1 MERRIRHTANSTQTC
16 GLRAPNVWPVPN
28 GQFCRRNLRRASLYD
43 FVCRA
48 GFNRPSRHRIAQTA
62 GRAHAQQIMLRRRP
76 KTVES
81 YRAAAPNR
89 DNPHFGDA

>member
-1 MERRIRHTANSTQTC
+1 MACGGVRGTGRRRPVARPRRIRSGHSA
-16 GLRAPNVWPVPN
+16 R
-28 GQFCRRNLRRASLYD
+28 FDRRR
-43 FVCRA
+43 
-48 GFNRPSRHRIAQTA
+48 GT
-62 GRAHAQQIMLRRRP
+62 QQIMLRRLP